1 MNLKNMDRR
10 KLASLLAELEVHM
23 REVIRIKNEL
33 DKEVTH
39 VHPGTFQTE
48 EGTPENPTP
57 PYHP

>member
-1 MNLKNMDRR
+1 MDRR